1 MNVLNSHAAVV
12 CRKVFSRKVSRD
24 KSPLWPALFML
35 KTILF
40 AAVFLCLAPP
50 HLTAQQAAYDED
62 IPFIAIRTE
71 TARHTL
77 ETFLLLRDRLEVEIA
92 DYLATKSPQS
102 AARMAI
108 LSDQFNELIDLDAV
122 PTASRRETGITT
134 TTYLL
139 DILGRIPLPDLDPGP
154 DGEVPEL
161 GEGGVFQIPG
171 TPLRIEAIETGERQ
185 GDYVFSANTIQIAP
199 RFFSAVSHL
208 PLETSLNITS
218 FSAFGPQLTG
228 PMIPA
233 GIYQSMPPALLALWL
248 DTPLWKVIGVVLAF
262 VVFAAAL
269 LLINLLVRLIMPSGW
284 FSGRMVA
291 LLRPLALLTVGGYAI
306 PLLAGQ
312 INVSGDFAALVD
324 IVKTLITY
332 LAYAWLFRNAL
343 SIAVEML
350 IHSPLI
356 KNESLDANLLRL
368 IAFVFGIVG
377 IVIILAFG
385 AQAIGL
391 PILSVLAG
399 LGVGGLAVALALRPT
414 LENLIGGV
422 ILYIDRPVT
431 LGDFCRFGDLT
442 GTVEKIGLRSTS
454 VRALDRTLISIPNA
468 QFVDMQIVNFAHCDE
483 MLLLETLG
491 LRYETDPDQLR
502 YVLATLRKMLH
513 AHPRINPNTVR
524 VRFSGYGDSALNIEI
539 RVYVMTR
546 EWNDFFAVREDIY
559 LRIYGIIRD
568 AGTGFAFPSR
578 AVYSMGSDNLD
589 VDLAEE
595 AKKTV
600 RNWRASGKLPFPRL
614 SNEEIE
620 RLNGSLDYPPMG
632 SSERAPDHAESHIL
646 SEPLSAAP
654 SPVAPPADSGDNKGA
669 KAT

>member
-1 MNVLNSHAAVV
+1 MKVLCSHGAVARRTGASGKNTSCAAV
-12 CRKVFSRKVSRD
+12 
-24 KSPLWPALFML
+24 LML
-35 KTILF
+35 KTLLF
-40 AAVFLCLAPP
+40 AALFLCLAPP
-50 HLTAQQAAYDED
+50 QLSAQQAADIQD
-62 IPFIAIRTE
+62 IPFIAIRTDS
-71 TARHTL
+71 ARHTL
-77 ETFLLLRDRLEVEIA
+77 ETFLLLRDRMEVEIA
-92 DYLATKSPQS
+92 TYLATKSPQS
-102 AARMAI
+102 AARMAV
-108 LSDQFNELIDLDAV
+108 LSDQFNQLIDLEAV
-122 PTASRRETGITT
+122 PAASRRETGITT
-134 TTYLL
+134 TTFLL
-139 DILGRIPLPDLDPGP
+139 DILGRIPLPDLEPGP
-154 DGEVPEL
+154 DGTVADF
-161 GEGGVFQIPG
+161 GEEGVYQIPG

-199 RFFSAVSHL
+199 RFFTAVSHL
-208 PLETSLNITS
+208 PLETDLNIKS

-233 GIYQSMPPALLALWL
+233 AIYQAMPPPLLELWL
-248 DTPLWKVIGVVLAF
+248 DTPLWKVIGVILAF
-262 VVFAAAL
+262 IVFAAAL

-284 FSGRMVA
+284 FSGQMVA
-291 LLRPLALLTVGGYAI
+291 LLRPLALLTVGSYAI

-324 IVKTLITY
+324 VVKTLITY

-350 IHSPLI
+350 IHSPFI
-356 KNESLDANLLRL
+356 TNESLDANLLRL

-377 IVIILAFG
+377 IVVILAFG

-431 LGDFCRFGDLT
+431 LGDFCQFGDLT

-483 MLLLETLG
+483 MLLTQTLG

-524 VRFSGYGDSALNIEI
+524 VRFSGYGDSALNIDI

-546 EWNDFFAVREDIY
+546 EWNDFFAVREDVY
-559 LRIYGIIRD
+559 LRIYAIIRD

-589 VDLAEE
+589 EELAEQ

-600 RNWRASGKLPFPRL
+600 QNWRASGNLPFPRL
-614 SNEEIE
+614 SNDEIE
-620 RLNGSLDYPPMG
+620 RLNCSLDYPPKG
-632 SSERAPDHAESHIL
+632 SPERALDHEESHII
-646 SEPLSAAP
+646 SEPLSAGPIPDA
-654 SPVAPPADSGDNKGA
+654 PADDSEDKKDA